1 MIALAVLVCTRLPS
15 AGRMRFTNSGS
26 EDALALVATLTD
38 RFGDAE
44 SQ

>member
-26 EDALALVATLTD
+26 EDALALVATMTT
-38 RFGDAE
+38 E
-44 SQ
+44 Y